1 MAATWEHGLPLFE
14 TAAVDAGAGQPTSAP
29 RLVEVICPACGYHA
43 GIIAGTVAT
52 HGGRHDRVLMRADA
66 QTGGL
71 DR

>member
-14 TAAVDAGAGQPTSAP
+14 SAAGDARPDQPAPLP

-52 HGGRHDRVLMRADA
+52 HGGRHDRVLMRAE
-66 QTGGL
+66 GGP
-71 DR
+71 R